1 MQHPASARSRIHP
14 RRRRQG
20 SILIV
25 VAVSLAVLLAVASVA
40 VDGQW
45 FHMAQDE
52 LHDASEAAA
61 QAAAVGMDGTS
72 AGLVTAK
79 TRAHAIVEVNEAGGS
94 PLDYEALGGDAAV
107 QLGRIVD
114 GEFVEDVSDPKKAV
128 AVQVT
133 LQDPSF
139 ASVTAGSLFG
149 IGESAVAARA
159 RALGGGPAG
168 AACPLPIAI
177 PACGLPSVDGSLCN
191 VDVLMSADG
200 NDNGAW
206 ANIGMTRPNRP
217 SIVSAMNP
225 STCGAA
231 SDTGDVVS
239 LNNGAIASA
248 TSYLAGVI
256 DASTDTWD
264 TATLGTQPA
273 KLPGSAVTKY
283 GHVVKSQLI
292 IFNTTYTGSCSGIK
306 MTGTGY
312 EIAGYATAVVY
323 DAVATGP
330 AASRKIAMRIVC
342 ETTSGAAGGGYF
354 GTRVPPQFF

>member
-1 MQHPASARSRIHP
+1 M
-14 RRRRQG
+14 
-20 SILIV
+20 

-40 VDGQW
+40 IDGQW

-61 QAAAVGMDGTS
+61 QAAAVGMDGTF
-72 AGLVTAK
+72 AGLTTAK
-79 TRAHAIVEVNEAGGS
+79 TRARAIVGVNEAGGA
-94 PLDYEALGGDAAV
+94 PLDYDALGGDAAV

-114 GEFVEDVSDPKKAV
+114 GEFVEDTSDPAKAV
-128 AVQVT
+128 AVQVVF
-133 LQDPSF
+133 QDPNFS
-139 ASVTAGSLFG
+139 AVSTGGLFG
-149 IGESAVAARA
+149 MADAAVAARA

-168 AACPLPIAI
+168 ASCPLPIAI

-191 VDVLMSADG
+191 VDILMSADG

-206 ANIGMTRPNRP
+206 ANIGSARPNRP
-217 SIVSAMNP
+217 SVVAAMDP

-231 SDTGDVVS
+231 SNTEDVVS

-256 DASTDTWD
+256 DASTETWD

-273 KLPGSAVTKY
+273 QRSGSAVTQY

-292 IFNTTYTGSCSGIK
+292 IFNTTHTGSCSGIR

-323 DAVATGP
+323 DAVATGS
-330 AASRKIAMRIVC
+330 ASNRTIAMRIVC